1 MMARLSLFFSGGY
14 RVVGERFGVIHGSPV
29 QHMPSLLLF
38 YTFPCVFCSFLMYCI
53 YLMEIYNGL

>member
-1 MMARLSLFFSGGY
+1 MMARLSWLFNVGY

-38 YTFPCVFCSFLMYCI
+38 STFPCVFLFIFNVL
-53 YLMEIYNGL
+53 YLLISNI

>member
-1 MMARLSLFFSGGY
+1 MMARLSLLFKVGY

-38 YTFPCVFCSFLMYCI
+38 YTFPFVYFFYF
-53 YLMEIYNGL
+53 

>member
-1 MMARLSLFFSGGY
+1 MMARLSLLFSGGY

-38 YTFPCVFCSFLMYCI
+38 YTFPCVYFFIIIFNVLYFSVY
-53 YLMEIYNGL
+53 

>member
-1 MMARLSLFFSGGY
+1 MMARLSLLFNVGY

-38 YTFPCVFCSFLMYCI
+38 YTFPCVFLFIFNVL
-53 YLMEIYNGL
+53 YLSNGDL